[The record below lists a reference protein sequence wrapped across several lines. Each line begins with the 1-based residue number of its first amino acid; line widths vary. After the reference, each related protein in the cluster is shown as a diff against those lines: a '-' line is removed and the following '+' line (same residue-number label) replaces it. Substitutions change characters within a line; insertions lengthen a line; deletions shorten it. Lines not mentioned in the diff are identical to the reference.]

1 MLCLVYVVIY
11 HALFAGILIG
21 GHLQTHGALNLTQ
34 LILAV
39 FSAINAWIC
48 VCEIAL
54 LVHSGAIRRE
64 YEGFNAKLGVGRL
77 PPIFLFE
84 HASLSQIFS
93 LRYWAVMWSTY
104 SVLDPSYSD
113 TTTFGFCVDVGNGVT
128 TLLPTLLYAAGMT
141 WQVLPARLMG
151 AMGIAVFWQEFYG
164 TVMYFFQYVFNRR
177 FDRSPRAHVFGI
189 VVPAN
194 ALCWKMPAGRFGQNA
209 CLQALPA
216 SSTAPGRPDVRTA
229 PGRRAA
235 WDACPVPAGAL
246 LPTQA
251 NGIWLAC
258 PALGMWASYQLIV
271 RGDFSVFGQSTV

>member
-141 WQVLPARLMG
+141 WQVKQTR
-151 AMGIAVFWQEFYG
+151 AV
-164 TVMYFFQYVFNRR
+164 V
-177 FDRSPRAHVFGI
+177 
-189 VVPAN
+189 
-194 ALCWKMPAGRFGQNA
+194 C
-209 CLQALPA
+209 
-216 SSTAPGRPDVRTA
+216 
-229 PGRRAA
+229 
-235 WDACPVPAGAL
+235 
-246 LPTQA
+246 
-251 NGIWLAC
+251 
-258 PALGMWASYQLIV
+258 
-271 RGDFSVFGQSTV
+271 